1 MTQYTTSVPKDPASS
16 DKTLTMVLDVI
27 IFQTKDGD
35 ELISYQ
41 NKPDKVVLRFNGSD
55 D

>member
-1 MTQYTTSVPKDPASS
+1 MAQYSKSVPKDLTSG
-16 DKTLTMVLDVI
+16 DKTLNTVLDVI

-41 NKPDKVVLRFNGSD
+41 NKSDKVILKFD
-55 D
+55 DGEG